1 MNGNFFFYFLDCYWA
16 CCVSCHCTAQ
26 RQNIIEKENCCVVCI
41 VYFPEEDPQPVLLVW
56 IKENQEGNL
65 KFLLVQLTQPELNLT
80 LHSQLV
86 LRLLDFYRKTDKDIS
101 PVVPTIKCQDSME
114 TTLVNYQLETRR
126 MTIDELTRII
136 SIAMASCR
144 WRFLLLPLFIVS
156 HFVR

>member
-1 MNGNFFFYFLDCYWA
+1 M
-16 CCVSCHCTAQ
+16 
-26 RQNIIEKENCCVVCI
+26 
-41 VYFPEEDPQPVLLVW
+41 LLVR

-65 KFLLVQLTQPELNLT
+65 KFPLVQLTQPKLNLT

-101 PVVPTIKCQDSME
+101 PVVTTVKRQDSME

-144 WRFLLLPLFIVS
+144 
-156 HFVR
+156 